1 MSSRRPFWYLRRGP
15 ERVAADVNEELQLH
29 LDMRVQELK
38 AKGRSDTEARREA
51 LEQFGDLERTRA
63 YCRQQ
68 DHDKERRMQWGLW
81 LGDFAQDLRISL
93 RGLARSPMMAVTIVA
108 TVGLGIGVSTAIFS
122 AVNAALLQPLPYA
135 NPERLVRI
143 YTDSPPNRFRFSVV
157 DYQALDAQQ
166 TTFERIAAFTDREA
180 AFADGQVAERIRGR
194 VVTWTYFSLLGL
206 TPALGRDFTEAD
218 GRPGSPPAAIVT
230 HGFWLRRL
238 GGRSDVIGTPIRL
251 DGVDHMVAG
260 VLPPTNTPLE
270 RRQDFFVAAQW
281 LPPSRKG
288 PFFLTVLARL
298 RNEADRP
305 AAAEE
310 LRAINKR
317 IFPLWKSSYQDER
330 ATWTMTDLKEA
341 VIGDVHATAALA
353 LGGVGLVWLIACAN
367 ASNLLI
373 ARVTSRRRE
382 LAVRAALGASRDRV
396 VRYLLAESA
405 LLAFGAALVGLV
417 VAWLGIRVLQNFGSA
432 YFPRTGE
439 IALDGPVLGA
449 LVALTV
455 AAGVLFGLVPALH
468 GSGRD
473 LDTTLRSGGRS
484 STGTVSVRRL
494 RRALVGAQFAITT
507 PLLVAA
513 GLLLVSLNKLGRVD
527 IGFDTRNMLS
537 GSISL
542 PAAQYEE
549 PGRVLTFWDELQRR
563 TEALPGVATV
573 AFSDGRPPD
582 DVGNFNNFDLEDKP
596 AAPGESQPVA
606 PWVWVTPE
614 YFRLL
619 GLTLLHGRL
628 FDERDGRGPSV
639 DAVIVDR
646 AWARRFFPTENVVGK
661 RFKEG
666 GCSTCP
672 WTTVVG
678 VVSDVKYAGLDNA
691 DGGSVYWPM
700 TARGVLPQEGAPPR
714 TRYIILRT
722 SIDPTRVL
730 PSVRQILRELD
741 PNLPFSDVATFDEMV
756 AQSLNQPRSLS
767 LLVGCFAAVALLLSA
782 VGIYG
787 VMAYYVQQHAK
798 DISIRLALGGRP
810 RDVWQ
815 LVVGQGMKVVSS
827 GVAIGLLAAV
837 ALTRLMSGVLFGVKP
852 LDPSTFAGVGC
863 VLVAVALVA
872 CLVPAGRA
880 VAVEPSMVLRND

>member
-1 MSSRRPFWYLRRGP
+1 MRSRRPFWYLGRRP
-15 ERVAADVNEELQLH
+15 DTVRADVNEELQHH
-29 LDMRVQELK
+29 LELRVEELK
-38 AKGRSDTEARREA
+38 TEGLADDEARREA
-51 LEQFGDLERTRA
+51 LRQFGDLERTRE
-63 YCRQQ
+63 YCRRQ
-68 DHDKERRMQWGLW
+68 DDGKERRMRRGLM
-81 LGDFAQDLRISL
+81 LGDFVQDLRISL
-93 RGLARSPMMAVTIVA
+93 RGLMRSPMMAITITA
-108 TVGLGIGVSTAIFS
+108 TVGLGIGAATAIFS
-122 AVNAALLQPLPYA
+122 AVNAALLQPLPYV
-135 NPERLVRI
+135 NSERLVRI

-157 DYQALDAQQ
+157 DYQALDAEQ
-166 TTFERIAAFTDREA
+166 TTFERIAGFTDREA
-180 AFADGQVAERIRGR
+180 AFSDSQVAERIRGR
-194 VVTWTYFSLLGL
+194 VITWTYFSLLGL

-218 GRPGSPPAAIVT
+218 GRPGSPPVAIVA
-230 HGFWLRRL
+230 HGFWQRRL
-238 GGRSDVIGTPIRL
+238 GGQVAVIGMPIRL
-251 DGVDHMVAG
+251 DGVDHVVAG

-270 RRQDFFVAAQW
+270 RRLDFFVAAQW
-281 LPPSRKG
+281 RPPSRRG
-288 PFFLTVLARL
+288 PFFVTTLARL
-298 RNEADRP
+298 RSEADRP

-317 IFPLWKSSYQDER
+317 IFPLWQSSYQDER
-330 ATWTMTDLKEA
+330 ATWTMQDLKAA
-341 VIGDVHATAALA
+341 VVGDVHATAALA

-417 VAWLGIRVLQNFGSA
+417 VAWVGIRLLQHFGVG

-439 IALDGPVLGA
+439 IALDGPVLWA

-455 AAGVLFGLVPALH
+455 AAGLLFGLVPALH
-468 GSGRD
+468 GSGGN
-473 LDTTLRSGGRS
+473 LDVTLRSGGRS
-484 STGTVSVRRL
+484 STGNVSVRRL
-494 RRALVGAQFAITT
+494 RRALVGAQFAIAT

-513 GLLLVSLNKLGRVD
+513 GLLLVSLDQLGRVD
-527 IGFDTRNMLS
+527 IGFDTRNVLS

-542 PAAQYEE
+542 PEAQYGE

-563 TEALPGVATV
+563 TEALPGVAAV

-582 DVGNFNNFDLEDKP
+582 DVGNFNNFDLEEKP
-596 AAPGESQPVA
+596 TPPGESQPVA
-606 PWVWVTPE
+606 PWLSVTPE

-628 FDERDGRGPSV
+628 FDERDGRAPAV

-678 VVSDVKYAGLDNA
+678 VVSDVKYAGLDSA
-691 DGGSVYWPM
+691 DDGSVYWPM

-714 TRYIILRT
+714 TRYIMLRT
-722 SIDPTRVL
+722 TIDPAGVL
-730 PSVRQILRELD
+730 PSVRQIVRDLD
-741 PNLPFSDVATFDEMV
+741 PALPFSDVATLDEMV
-756 AQSLNQPRSLS
+756 AQSLTQPRSLS
-767 LLVGCFAAVALLLSA
+767 WLVGCFAAVALLLSA

-810 RDVWQ
+810 RDVMQ
-815 LVVGQGMKVVSS
+815 LVVGQGMTVVS
-827 GVAIGLLAAV
+827 GGIVTGLLAAV
-837 ALTRLMSGVLFGVKP
+837 ALTRLMSNVLFGVKP
-852 LDPSTFAGVGC
+852 VDVTTFAGVGC
-863 VLVAVALVA
+863 VLLIVALAA

-880 VAVEPSMVLRND
+880 VAVEPSMVLRHD